1 LPPER
6 NVSRRSLVNGIL
18 YVLTTR
24 PFYPFA
30 RGVHPGPNAEDTI
43 MGVRLS
49 AIAATSA
56 GRGRNRRTYGPGL
69 RSKKPGTKKAGYDS
83 PVGPAGLGFLPVAAN
98 GYSLSGMKVS
108 SQ

>member
-1 LPPER
+1 
-6 NVSRRSLVNGIL
+6 
-18 YVLTTR
+18 
-24 PFYPFA
+24 
-30 RGVHPGPNAEDTI
+30 

-56 GRGRNRRTYGPGL
+56 GFGRNRRTYGPGL